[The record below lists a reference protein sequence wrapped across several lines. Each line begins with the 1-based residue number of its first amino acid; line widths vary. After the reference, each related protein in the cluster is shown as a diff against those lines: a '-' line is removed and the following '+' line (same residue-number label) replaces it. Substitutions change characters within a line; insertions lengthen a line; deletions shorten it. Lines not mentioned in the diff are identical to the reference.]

1 MSEKLKVVAIGFS
14 SGSVKLL
21 EVFSRSNFIDEFYLG
36 STSIK
41 DDQNLEGFKILNINK
56 YLKENWRK
64 VNVFIFIGS
73 IGATTRLI
81 SSFVSNKEIDPG
93 VIVTDKRGSK
103 IIPLL
108 NLHHSQTKNIAL
120 KINNFIGG
128 EIIETNNSSVENL
141 LNLESFGK
149 NWGWLRSGS
158 KENWSKL
165 VINQSKK
172 QIISFKQSSG
182 NKLWKRCKSS
192 RGLYQIGDLDD
203 ISDEGST
210 FYVGIQKYY
219 QTTWHPPTLWLGIG
233 CERNTNK
240 KFIQD
245 SLNHLL
251 HDNNISVLS
260 IAGIATVDLKKDEK
274 AILDIAKDNQWPI
287 KFYTAKQ
294 LSKVS
299 VPNPSQAVFDEI
311 CSYSVA
317 EASCLNAS
325 GKGAK
330 LLIEKHIFTN
340 KNSSGDRAGAV
351 TLAIAESKNQFAPSR
366 GHIHVIGSGPGD
378 LSLLTI
384 DAKIALSECPV
395 WIGYKM
401 YLDLLDPLLRE
412 DQIRIDSE
420 ITEEKKRCEKAISL
434 AQEGIKV
441 ALVSSGDS
449 SIYGMAGLLLELIQN
464 LDKLIRPS
472 FTIHP
477 GISCMQLAASLAGC
491 PLMNDFCTISLSD
504 KLTPWEIIE
513 KRIIGALLGDFVVAI
528 FNPQS
533 KERNWQLKKT
543 IKMFLEKRQKNT
555 PVLIARQVGR
565 KDQKISFSTLEDFPT
580 GQIDM
585 LTLIIVGNSK
595 TKIVDNKF
603 ISPRGYLKS

>member
-1 MSEKLKVVAIGFS
+1 MSEELKVVAIGFS
-14 SGSVKLL
+14 SGSVRLL
-21 EVFSRSNFIDEFYLG
+21 EVFSRSNFIDDFFLG
-36 STSIK
+36 SSSKKEDENTK
-41 DDQNLEGFKILNINK
+41 GFKTLNINK
-56 YLKENWRK
+56 YLKENWKK

-73 IGATTRLI
+73 LGATTRLI
-81 SSFVSNKEIDPG
+81 SAFISNKGIDPG

-103 IIPLL
+103 IIPLI
-108 NLHHSQTKNIAL
+108 NLHHNETKNISL
-120 KINNFIGG
+120 KIQNLIGG
-128 EIIETNNSSVENL
+128 EIIETNNSSVDNL
-141 LNLESFGK
+141 LNLDSFGK
-149 NWGWLRSGS
+149 NWGWRRSGS
-158 KENWSKL
+158 TENWSKL

-172 QIISFKQSSG
+172 QTISFIQFSG
-182 NKLWKRCKSS
+182 NELWKRCKSS
-192 RGLYQIGDLDD
+192 RNLNQLGNCDN
-203 ISDEGST
+203 ISDQKST
-210 FYVGIQKYY
+210 FIVGIKKQF
-219 QTTWHPPTLWLGIG
+219 QTTWHPPTLWLGVG
-233 CERNTNK
+233 CERNTTK
-240 KFIQD
+240 KFIKD
-245 SLNHLL
+245 SLNQFL
-251 HDNNISVLS
+251 DENQISVLS
-260 IAGIATVDLKKDEK
+260 IAGLATVELKKDEK
-274 AILDIAKDNQWPI
+274 AILDIAKDNKWPI
-287 KFYTAKQ
+287 KFITANK
-294 LSKVS
+294 LLNIK
-299 VPNPSQAVFDEI
+299 VPNPSQAVFEEI
-311 CSYSVA
+311 GSYSVA
-317 EASCLNAS
+317 EAACLNAA
-325 GKGAK
+325 GKDAT
-330 LLIEKHIFTN
+330 LLVEKHIFID
-340 KNSSGDRAGAV
+340 KNCSGDKEGAV
-351 TLAIAESKNQFAPSR
+351 TLALALSKNQFAPSR

-464 LDKLIRPS
+464 LDKTIRPS

-504 KLTPWEIIE
+504 KLTPWAIIE

-543 IKMFLEKRQKNT
+543 IKMFLEKREKNT

-565 KDQKISFSTLEDFPT
+565 KDQKISFSTLEDFPN

-603 ISPRGYLKS
+603 ISPRGYL

>member
-21 EVFSRSNFIDEFYLG
+21 EVFCRSKFIDEFYLG
-36 STSIK
+36 SSSNTE
-41 DDQNLEGFKILNINK
+41 DQNIKGFKNINIAK
-56 YLKENWRK
+56 YLKENWKK

-73 IGATTRLI
+73 LGATTRLI
-81 SSFVSNKEIDPG
+81 SSFISNKEMDPG
-93 VIVTDKRGSK
+93 VIVTDKKGSK
-103 IIPLL
+103 IVPLL
-108 NLHHSQTKNIAL
+108 NLHHNQTKNIAL
-120 KINNFIGG
+120 KIQNLIGG

-141 LNLESFGK
+141 LNLDSFGR
-149 NWGWLRSGS
+149 NWGWSRSGS
-158 KENWSKL
+158 IENWSKL

-172 QIISFKQSSG
+172 QTINFKQFSG
-182 NKLWKRCKSS
+182 NELWKRCKSS
-192 RGLYQIGDLDD
+192 RNLVNIINSDD
-203 ISDEGST
+203 VSDEEST
-210 FYVGIQKYY
+210 FFVGIKNQY
-219 QTTWHPPTLWLGIG
+219 QNTWHPPILWLGMG

-240 KFIQD
+240 KFIED
-245 SLNHLL
+245 SLKKFLN
-251 HDNNISVLS
+251 DNKISILA

-274 AILDIAKDNQWPI
+274 AIIDIAKDNQWPI
-287 KFYTAKQ
+287 KFLTAKE
-294 LSKVS
+294 LLKVN
-299 VPNPSQAVFDEI
+299 VPNPSQAVFEEI
-311 CSYSVA
+311 GSYSVA
-317 EASCLNAS
+317 EASCLNVA

-330 LLIEKHIFTN
+330 LLVEKQIFTN
-340 KNSSGDRAGAV
+340 KNILGDRAGAL

-384 DAKIALSECPV
+384 DAKNALSECQV

-401 YLDLLDPLLRE
+401 YLDLLDPLLRD

-449 SIYGMAGLLLELIQN
+449 SIYGMAGLTLELIQN
-464 LDKLIRPS
+464 IDKTLRPS

-477 GISCMQLAASLAGC
+477 GVSCIQLAASLAGS
-491 PLMNDFCTISLSD
+491 PLMNDFCAISLSD

-513 KRIIGALLGDFVVAI
+513 KRIQGALVGDFVVAL

-543 IKMFLEKRQKNT
+543 IKMFSEKRKKDT
-555 PVLIARQVGR
+555 PILIARQVGR
-565 KDQKISFSTLEDFPT
+565 KNQKISFSTLEDFPSS
-580 GQIDM
+580 QIDM
-585 LTLIIVGNSK
+585 LTLVIIGNSR
-595 TKIVDNKF
+595 TKLVDNKF
-603 ISPRGYLKS
+603 ISSRGYL